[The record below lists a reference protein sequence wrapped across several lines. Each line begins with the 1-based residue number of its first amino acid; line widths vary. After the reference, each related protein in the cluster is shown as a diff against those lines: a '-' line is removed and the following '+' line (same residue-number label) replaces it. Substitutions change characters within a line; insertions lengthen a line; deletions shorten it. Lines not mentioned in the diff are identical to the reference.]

1 MRLADNN
8 DTYWASAPAKDFIQE
23 VHQRIRDFYDD
34 LRDTELFYL
43 IQKSYAAY
51 YGGDLKD
58 RGGSGLLFESSRL
71 SRGGKQGEI
80 VNFKTNHFRNL
91 MKHTLQLATAN
102 KHSFLCRST
111 NSDHKSQ
118 TQAYLGNGIL
128 DYYMREKG
136 LNRKFTEAVENG
148 LILLEGWVHCPWDPE
163 GGEIIAV
170 QPETGAPIRE
180 GDLEFSVLT
189 ITDVV
194 RDISLKEQAHD
205 WLCVRKY
212 ENKWSLAARY
222 PEIKDRILGET
233 RDSFDYEDF
242 ESFNFSLRKGLNN
255 SSAGDYIVTWVFY
268 HKPTDALPEG
278 RMISFTG
285 EVVLFDGPT
294 PYREIPVYQCS
305 PDRLIGTPYGYSPAV
320 ELLGPQ
326 QALDILTS
334 TIMTNQATNGVQNLW
349 TQKGDDLSVKD
360 LTGGMKHISSNEM
373 PQALQLTATPVE
385 IFNFRQTVIGEME
398 TLSGIS
404 STVRGNPE
412 SNLKSGSALALV
424 VSQSVQFSS
433 MLEASLITAMERV
446 AMAIINQLR
455 DFSQTKRV
463 AAIIGVAN
471 RPLQQ
476 EFSSDDLSLINR
488 VTIEPVSALSKTAAG
503 KIEIA
508 NQLMERGMIE
518 NPRQYM
524 TVLQTGQLDQV
535 TEGVDH
541 ENLNIRAEN
550 EAIRRGEPVKALITD
565 NHASHIIEHKTIIAD
580 PDARRNPQF
589 VDQVLSHI
597 QEHLDLW
604 RTADAALLMITGQ
617 QPPPPPNNM
626 TLLQEQQQPAAE
638 GMMQPQQMQPQQM
651 QPQQMPQPQ
660 GGIQAPIEPVNPSA
674 PGEMMPNQP
683 RMPSLPPGTPAQA
696 QAAYEQQQ
704 GVLL

>member
-1 MRLADNN
+1 MRIQENR
-8 DTYWASAPAKDFIQE
+8 DTYWAGAPAQEFIQE

-58 RGGSGLLFESSRL
+58 RGGSGMLFESSRL

-91 MKHTLQLATAN
+91 LKHTLQLATSN

-136 LNRKFTEAVENG
+136 LHRKFTEAVENG
-148 LILLEGWVHCPWDPE
+148 LVLMEGWIHCPWDAE
-163 GGEIIAV
+163 GGEVIAV
-170 QPETGAPIRE
+170 QPETNAPIRE
-180 GDLEFSVLT
+180 GDLQFSVLT

-194 RDISLKEQAHD
+194 RDISLKEQDHD

-222 PEIKDRILGET
+222 PEMKDRILGET

-255 SSAGDYIVTWVFY
+255 SSAGDQVVTWVFY
-268 HKPTDALPEG
+268 HRPTDALPEG
-278 RMISFTG
+278 RMISFAG
-285 EVVLFDGPT
+285 EIVMFDGPI
-294 PYREIPVYQCS
+294 PYREIPLYQCS
-305 PDRLIGTPYGYSPAV
+305 PDRLIGTPYGYSPSA

-334 TIMTNQATNGVQNLW
+334 TIMTNQATNGVQNIW

-360 LTGGMKHISSNEM
+360 LAGGMKHISSNEM
-373 PQALQLTATPVE
+373 PQALQLTATAAEV
-385 IFNFRQTVIGEME
+385 FNFRQTVIGEME

-404 STVRGNPE
+404 STVRGSPE
-412 SNLKSGSALALV
+412 ANLKSGSALALV

-433 MLEASLITAMERV
+433 MLEASLITTMERV
-446 AMAIINQLR
+446 CMAIINQLR

-476 EFSSDDLSLINR
+476 EFSSDDLSLVNR

-524 TVLQTGQLDQV
+524 SVLQTGQLDQA

-550 EAIRRGEPVKALITD
+550 ESLRRGGPVIALITD
-565 NHASHIIEHKTIIAD
+565 NHAAHIVEHKAIIAD
-580 PDARRNPQF
+580 PDARKDPEF
-589 VDQVLSHI
+589 VTRVLKHI

-617 QPPPPPNNM
+617 QPPPPSNNM
-626 TLLQEQQQPAAE
+626 PLIQEQQAPMIE
-638 GMMQPQQMQPQQM
+638 GMMQQQPPQLQQFEAPQQA
-651 QPQQMPQPQ
+651 Q
-660 GGIQAPIEPVNPSA
+660 GGVQPPMQVSNPSA
-674 PGEMMPNQP
+674 PPEQMPNQP
-683 RMPSLPPGTPAQA
+683 RLPSLPQNAPAEAVQ
-696 QAAYEQQQ
+696 AYEQQQ
-704 GVLL
+704 GAMQ